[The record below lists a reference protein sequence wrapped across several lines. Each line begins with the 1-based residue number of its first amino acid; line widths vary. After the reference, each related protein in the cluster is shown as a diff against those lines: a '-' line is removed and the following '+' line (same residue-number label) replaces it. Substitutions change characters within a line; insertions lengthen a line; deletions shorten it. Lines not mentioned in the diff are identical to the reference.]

1 MADPTLDPTFL
12 NNVWFTFKSKFDI
25 FIKQNLPSVNVT
37 ITLNNIDDIETP
49 LQIFINNKR
58 FIPSNMNFGFLN
70 HMIQNTDVL
79 GVGAFIFKSKK
90 FIDNNFPQ
98 SELNKVPLSKQDKI
112 KAKDILFQAIEE
124 ASNEV
129 RLNFLSKTNQSVIAK
144 ATVINSQTGKP
155 IKATIR

>member
-1 MADPTLDPTFL
+1 MADPILDPIFL
-12 NNVWFTFKSKFDI
+12 NDVWFTFKNKFDV
-25 FIKQNLPSVNVT
+25 FIKQNFPNVNITVSLKDTNEPSN
-37 ITLNNIDDIETP
+37 P
-49 LQIFINNKR
+49 LQILINNKR
-58 FIPSNMNFGFLN
+58 FISTNMNFGFLD

-79 GVGAFIFKSKK
+79 GIGSFIFKSKK

-98 SELNKVPLSKQDKI
+98 SELNKIPLSKQDKI
-112 KAKDILFQAIEE
+112 KAKDALFQAIEE

-129 RLNFLSKTNQSVIAK
+129 RLKFLNKYNQSVIAK

>member
-12 NNVWFTFKSKFDI
+12 NNVWFTFKSKFDA
-25 FIKQNLPSVNVT
+25 FIKQKLPSVNVT
-37 ITLNNIDDIETP
+37 ITLNDINDIENP

-70 HMIQNTDVL
+70 HMIQNTDVI

-129 RLNFLSKTNQSVIAK
+129 RLNFLNKTNQSVIAK